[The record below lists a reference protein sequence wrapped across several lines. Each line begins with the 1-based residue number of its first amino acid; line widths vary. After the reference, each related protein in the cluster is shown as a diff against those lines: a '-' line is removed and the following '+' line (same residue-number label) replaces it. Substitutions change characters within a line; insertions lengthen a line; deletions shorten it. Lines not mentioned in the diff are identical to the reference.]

1 MHTHTH
7 THTRGEIRVHVRV
20 SVNVVRCVQVQSEW
34 WSSII
39 RIKAADEEV
48 HDNALIQ
55 KAKHVFA
62 RPCVCVCLISATG
75 RGLRVDPDVCI
86 PGEWS
91 KRRWKGGGE
100 KKWTSRKWGRAWKK
114 FSPEVPRGETN
125 GERGVKLNKSAA
137 RKLFCFAPNDE
148 ITQFRSHYY
157 FISSSWI
164 PLTQISRHVEIT
176 RKQNF
181 LSFFLFCPSLLKIK
195 TEKQKKK
202 NI

>member
-1 MHTHTH
+1 MCL
-7 THTRGEIRVHVRV
+7 RDRV
-20 SVNVVRCVQVQSEW
+20 
-34 WSSII
+34 
-39 RIKAADEEV
+39 
-48 HDNALIQ
+48 
-55 KAKHVFA
+55 
-62 RPCVCVCLISATG
+62 CVCVWSQRLDAASVSTPTSAFQENEAKE
-75 RGLRVDPDVCI
+75 D
-86 PGEWS
+86 E
-91 KRRWKGGGE
+91 KGGG

-195 TEKQKKK
+195 TEKQKK
-202 NI
+202 IYI

>member
-1 MHTHTH
+1 MCL
-7 THTRGEIRVHVRV
+7 RNRV
-20 SVNVVRCVQVQSEW
+20 
-34 WSSII
+34 
-39 RIKAADEEV
+39 
-48 HDNALIQ
+48 
-55 KAKHVFA
+55 
-62 RPCVCVCLISATG
+62 CVCVSDLSDWTRPPCRPRRLHS
-75 RGLRVDPDVCI
+75 RRMKQKKM
-86 PGEWS
+86 
-91 KRRWKGGGE
+91 KRGGE

-202 NI
+202 IYKGSACFTAAPD